1 MIAEAFFSI
10 NVENPIPS
18 KLIIM
23 HKRSIFHIIIL
34 LMGMI
39 ALFSCEYEKI
49 VPDLPD
55 PTVPVSYSAD
65 IQPIWNQKCVGCHGV
80 GTTPPD
86 LTPANSHAV
95 LVSPGSGWVN
105 LESPESSLIYTCMIS
120 GGSMAAY
127 ANAQEAGFVL
137 NWIKQ
142 GAKND

>member
-1 MIAEAFFSI
+1 MCKR
-10 NVENPIPS
+10 NVYN
-18 KLIIM
+18 
-23 HKRSIFHIIIL
+23 IIIL

-55 PTVPVSYSAD
+55 PSVPVSYSAD
-65 IQPIWNQKCVGCHGV
+65 IQHIWNKNCVGCHGA
-80 GTTPPD
+80 GATPPD
-86 LTPANSHAV
+86 LTPANSYNA
-95 LVSPGSGWVN
+95 LVSPGSGWIS
-105 LESPESSLIYTCMIS
+105 LDAPETSVIYTCMIT

-127 ANAQEAGFVL
+127 SNAKDAGLVL